1 MCRKLRS
8 ILNRLKTAQKNLTS
22 SGCVHT
28 RKRHAG
34 VTITEVV
41 VASSL
46 LIVAMVPILRALTAA
61 HLNSTI
67 IERKTRSLTLAQTKL
82 DDIKVRSIYDYAT
95 SYAVSNLAL
104 DGDYLCNVADT
115 GSASDIRTVTVDVGL
130 DLDGNSAL
138 AAGEVFVSLDTL
150 LAKRW

>member
-1 MCRKLRS
+1 MP
-8 ILNRLKTAQKNLTS
+8 S
-22 SGCVHT
+22 SGSAAT

-34 VTITEVV
+34 LTITEVV

-46 LIVAMVPILRALTAA
+46 LIVAMIPILKALTAA

-67 IERKTRSLTLAQTKL
+67 IERKTRSLSLAQAKL
-82 DDIKVRSIYDYAT
+82 DDIKARSIYDYTT

-138 AAGEVFVSLDTL
+138 AAGEVSVSLDTL
-150 LAKRW
+150 IAKRW

>member
-1 MCRKLRS
+1 MCQKLRL
-8 ILNRLKTAQKNLTS
+8 ILSCLKTARKNLTS
-22 SGCVHT
+22 SGCVPT

-34 VTITEVV
+34 FTITEVV

-46 LIVAMVPILRALTAA
+46 LVVAMVPILKALTAA

-67 IERKTRSLTLAQTKL
+67 IERKTRSLTLAQAKL
-82 DDIKVRSIYDYAT
+82 DDIKARSVYDYTT

-130 DLDGNSAL
+130 DLDGNSVL
-138 AAGEVFVSLDTL
+138 AAGEVFVSLDTMI
-150 LAKRW
+150 AKRW